1 MNKKLKGSRM
11 NLRPL
16 TKSEKILLTLLGIVV
31 VVYLSNR
38 FILTPQAAKVSSLKT
53 EIVELDNKIADM
65 NNTIKKED
73 NIKKEWEML
82 NRERDEILKNYFPVL
97 DQAQMIYL
105 LNDLIEDDKVA
116 INELSF
122 SNPTEETMGEMS
134 VKNMIISV
142 PYSGSYDGT
151 MDVIKSMGS
160 SPRRIVV
167 DDLYMDRGSDSELSG
182 SMSLKI
188 YSLEGIAETDPE
200 VINVKIADGSREG
213 SLFAS
218 YDGYSDA
225 AASGGAAG
233 GSYGGG
239 NTGSGYGTAINDS
252 DYSKVYMLHD
262 FEIRNYSFIPSNE
275 FIKGNVEPSTIKR
288 SGKYSLRFEYNMLAI
303 GEENRAYINLGSEIE
318 LKYPPGNISMGV
330 NAFGYSPG
338 TLGFRF
344 RTQDGED
351 IDVVASKGISW
362 LGWSDVEVAPPQDLD
377 LYPLKLTHIYFE
389 MPFNRDDIGVFLID
403 KLQAFYPVNQ
413 DSQGNMQPIYDF
425 YVVKAGDTVTD
436 ISRQIYG
443 TIAYKNEIM
452 INNSLTAGDILPVGK
467 VLVLVRR

>member
-1 MNKKLKGSRM
+1 MNNILKVSKM

-16 TKSEKILLTLLGIVV
+16 TKSEKILLTLLGIVL

-38 FILTPQAAKVSSLKT
+38 FILTPQAVKVSSLKT
-53 EIVELDNKIADM
+53 EIVTLDDKIVDM

-73 NIKKEWEML
+73 SIKKEWEML
-82 NRERDEILKNYFPVL
+82 SRERNEILKNYFPVL
-97 DQAQMIYL
+97 DQSQIIYL
-105 LNDLIEDDKVA
+105 LNDLTTNDKVA
-116 INELSF
+116 INEFSF
-122 SNPTEETMGEMS
+122 SEPNTETMGKMS

-151 MDVIKSMGS
+151 IEVIKSMGL

-167 DDLYMDRGSDSELSG
+167 DNLSMDRGSDAELSG

-188 YSLEGIAETDPE
+188 YSLEGIAETDKE
-200 VINVKIADGSREG
+200 VIHVETADGPREG

-218 YDGYSDA
+218 YDGYNDVA
-225 AASGGAAG
+225 AAG
-233 GSYGGG
+233 GAQGGAYGGG
-239 NTGSGYGTAINDS
+239 KDGSGNGTSINDS
-252 DYSKVYMLHD
+252 DYAKVYKLND
-262 FEIRNYSFIPSNE
+262 FETRSYSFIPSNE
-275 FIKGNVEPSTIKR
+275 YIKGNVEPSTIKK
-288 SGKYSLRFEYNMLAI
+288 SGKYSLRFEYNMLAL
-303 GEENRAYINLGSEIE
+303 GQENRAYIDLGSDIE
-318 LKYPPGNISMGV
+318 LKYPPDSISVGV

-344 RTQDGED
+344 RTQGGED

-377 LYPLKLTHIYFE
+377 LYPLKLTSIYFE
-389 MPFNRDDIGVFLID
+389 MPFNRDDVGVFLID

-413 DSQGNMQPIYDF
+413 DSRGNNQPIYDF
-425 YVVKAGDTVTD
+425 YVVKQGDSVTS
-436 ISRQIYG
+436 ISRQEYG
-443 TIAYKNEIM
+443 TIAYKDEIM
-452 INNSLTAGDILPVGK
+452 KNNSLTAGDILTVGK

>member
-1 MNKKLKGSRM
+1 MNNKLKGSRM

-200 VINVKIADGSREG
+200 VKFETKSVRMANKK
-213 SLFAS
+213 
-218 YDGYSDA
+218 GYS
-225 AASGGAAG
+225 
-233 GSYGGG
+233 
-239 NTGSGYGTAINDS
+239 
-252 DYSKVYMLHD
+252 KQ
-262 FEIRNYSFIPSNE
+262 
-275 FIKGNVEPSTIKR
+275 TI
-288 SGKYSLRFEYNMLAI
+288 
-303 GEENRAYINLGSEIE
+303 
-318 LKYPPGNISMGV
+318 
-330 NAFGYSPG
+330 
-338 TLGFRF
+338 
-344 RTQDGED
+344 
-351 IDVVASKGISW
+351 
-362 LGWSDVEVAPPQDLD
+362 
-377 LYPLKLTHIYFE
+377 H
-389 MPFNRDDIGVFLID
+389 
-403 KLQAFYPVNQ
+403 
-413 DSQGNMQPIYDF
+413 
-425 YVVKAGDTVTD
+425 
-436 ISRQIYG
+436 
-443 TIAYKNEIM
+443 
-452 INNSLTAGDILPVGK
+452 NS
-467 VLVLVRR
+467 

>member
-1 MNKKLKGSRM
+1 MNKILKGSKI

-16 TKSEKILLTLLGIVV
+16 TKSEKILLTLLGIVIV
-31 VVYLSNR
+31 AYLSNR

-53 EIVELDNKIADM
+53 EIVELDNKIATM

-82 NRERDEILKNYFPVL
+82 HRERDEILKNYFPVL
-97 DQAQMIYL
+97 DQAQIIYL
-105 LNDLIEDDKVA
+105 LNDLIADDRVA
-116 INELSF
+116 ISEFSF
-122 SNPTEETMGEMS
+122 SNPNKEAMGKMD
-134 VKNMIISV
+134 VQNMTISV

-151 MDVIKSMGS
+151 MDVIKSIES

-182 SMSLKI
+182 SMLLKI

-200 VINVKIADGSREG
+200 VIFVETADGSREG

-218 YDGYSDA
+218 YDGYNDVTA
-225 AASGGAAG
+225 GGAMG
-233 GSYGGG
+233 GAYGGG
-239 NTGSGYGTAINDS
+239 SAGSGSGRTSINDG
-252 DYSKVYMLHD
+252 DYAKVYTLHD
-262 FEIRNYSFIPSNE
+262 FETRNYSFIPSNV
-275 FIKGNVEPSTIKR
+275 FIKGNAEPSTIKK

-303 GEENRAYINLGSEIE
+303 GEENRAYIDLGPEIE
-318 LKYPPGNISMGV
+318 LKYPPNSISMGV

-338 TLGFRF
+338 TIGFRF

-362 LGWSDVEVAPPQDLD
+362 LGWSDVEVSPPQDLD

-389 MPFNRDDIGVFLID
+389 MPFNREDIGVFLID

-413 DSQGNMQPIYDF
+413 DSQGNNQPIYDF
-425 YVVKAGDTVTD
+425 YVVQPGDTITD
-436 ISRQIYG
+436 ISRRIYG
-443 TIAYKNEIM
+443 TISYKNEIM
-452 INNSLTAGDILPVGK
+452 TNNSLIAGDILPVGK
-467 VLVLVRR
+467 VLILVRR

>member
-1 MNKKLKGSRM
+1 MNKKLKSSKI
-11 NLRPL
+11 NIRPL
-16 TKSEKILLTLLGIVV
+16 TKSEKTLLTLLGIVL

-38 FILTPQAAKVSSLKT
+38 FILTPQAEKVSSLKT
-53 EIVELDNKIADM
+53 EIVTLDNQIVDM

-73 NIKKEWEML
+73 GIKKEWEML
-82 NRERDEILKNYFPVL
+82 HRERNEILKSYFPVL
-97 DQAQMIYL
+97 DQAQIIYL
-105 LNDLIEDDKVA
+105 LNDLIADDKVD
-116 INELSF
+116 INDFSF
-122 SNPTEETMGEMS
+122 TNPNSEAMGELAVQNMS
-134 VKNMIISV
+134 ISV

-151 MDVIKSMGS
+151 IEVVKALSS

-167 DDLYMDRGSDSELSG
+167 DNLFMDRESDSNVTG

-188 YSLEGIAETDPE
+188 YSLEGIAESDPE
-200 VINVKIADGSREG
+200 VIFVESADGTREG

-218 YDGYSDA
+218 YDGYSDFTA
-225 AASGGAAG
+225 AGGAAG
-233 GSYGGG
+233 GAYAGGS
-239 NTGSGYGTAINDS
+239 SGAGGTAINDR
-252 DYSKVYMLHD
+252 DYSKVYTLHD
-262 FEIRNYSFIPSNE
+262 FEIRNYSFIQSNE
-275 FIKGNVEPSTIKR
+275 YIKGNVEPSTIKK

-303 GEENRAYINLGSEIE
+303 GQENRAYIDLGSEIE
-318 LKYPPGNISMGV
+318 LKYPPDSISVGV

-338 TLGFRF
+338 TIGFRF

-362 LGWSDVEVAPPQDLD
+362 LGWSDVEVSPPQDLD

-413 DSQGNMQPIYDF
+413 DSQGNNQPIYDF
-425 YVVKAGDTVTD
+425 YVVKSGDTVTD

-443 TIAYKNEIM
+443 TISYKNEIM
-452 INNSLTAGDILPVGK
+452 KNNSLTAGDILPVGK

>member
-1 MNKKLKGSRM
+1 MNSILKGSKM

-16 TKSEKILLTLLGIVV
+16 TKSEKTLLTLLGIVIV
-31 VVYLSNR
+31 IYLSSR
-38 FILTPQAAKVSSLKT
+38 FILTPQAEKVSSLKA
-53 EIVELDNKIADM
+53 EIVTLDNQIAEMD
-65 NNTIKKED
+65 NTVKKED

-82 NRERDEILKNYFPVL
+82 HRERDEILKNYFPVL
-97 DQAQMIYL
+97 DQSQIIYL
-105 LNDLIEDDKVA
+105 LNDLIADGKVA
-116 INELSF
+116 INEFSF
-122 SNPTEETMGEMS
+122 AEPNSETMGEMA

-151 MDVIKSMGS
+151 IEVIKALGS

-167 DDLYMDRGSDSELSG
+167 DNLNMDRGSDSELSG

-200 VINVKIADGSREG
+200 VIHVETADGSKEG

-218 YDGYSDA
+218 YDGYSDVNA
-225 AASGGAAG
+225 TGGAQG
-233 GSYGGG
+233 GSYA
-239 NTGSGYGTAINDS
+239 GYGPGSETAINDS
-252 DYSKVYMLHD
+252 DYSKVFRLHD
-262 FEIRNYSFIPSNE
+262 FETRNYSFIPSNE
-275 FIKGNVEPSTIKR
+275 YIKGNVEPSTIKKA
-288 SGKYSLRFEYNMLAI
+288 GKYSLRFEYNMLAI
-303 GEENRAYINLGSEIE
+303 GNENRAYIDLGPDIE
-318 LKYPPGNISMGV
+318 LNYPPNSISVGV

-351 IDVVASKGISW
+351 IDIAASQGISW
-362 LGWSDVEVAPPQDLD
+362 LGWSDVEAAPPQDLD

-413 DSQGNMQPIYDF
+413 DSQGNNQPIYDF
-425 YVVKAGDTVTD
+425 YVVKQGDSVTS

-443 TIAYKNEIM
+443 TIDYKNEIM
-452 INNSLTAGDILPVGK
+452 TNNSLTAGDILPVGK

>member
-1 MNKKLKGSRM
+1 MNKKLKSSKI
-11 NLRPL
+11 NIRPL
-16 TKSEKILLTLLGIVV
+16 TKSEKTLLTLLGIVL

-38 FILTPQAAKVSSLKT
+38 FILTPQAEKVSSLKT
-53 EIVELDNKIADM
+53 EIVTLDNEIVDM

-73 NIKKEWEML
+73 GIKKEWEML
-82 NRERDEILKNYFPVL
+82 HRERNEILKSYFPVL
-97 DQAQMIYL
+97 DQAQIIYL
-105 LNDLIEDDKVA
+105 LNDLIADDKVD
-116 INELSF
+116 INDFSF
-122 SNPTEETMGEMS
+122 TNPNSEAMGELAVQNMS
-134 VKNMIISV
+134 ISV

-151 MDVIKSMGS
+151 IEVVKALSS

-167 DDLYMDRGSDSELSG
+167 DNLFMDRESDSNVTG

-200 VINVKIADGSREG
+200 VIFVETADGTREG

-218 YDGYSDA
+218 YDGYSDFTA
-225 AASGGAAG
+225 AGGAAG
-233 GSYGGG
+233 GAYAGGS
-239 NTGSGYGTAINDS
+239 SGAGGTAINDR
-252 DYSKVYMLHD
+252 DYSKVYTLHD
-262 FEIRNYSFIPSNE
+262 FEIRNYSFIQSNE
-275 FIKGNVEPSTIKR
+275 YIKGNVEPSTIKK

-303 GEENRAYINLGSEIE
+303 GQENRAYIDLGSEIE
-318 LKYPPGNISMGV
+318 LKYPPDSISVGV

-338 TLGFRF
+338 TIGFRF

-362 LGWSDVEVAPPQDLD
+362 LGWSDVEVSPPQDLD

-413 DSQGNMQPIYDF
+413 DSQGNNQPIYDF
-425 YVVKAGDTVTD
+425 YVVKSGDTVTD

-443 TIAYKNEIM
+443 TISYKNEIM
-452 INNSLTAGDILPVGK
+452 KNNSLTAGDILPVGK

>member
-1 MNKKLKGSRM
+1 MNKKLKSSKI
-11 NLRPL
+11 NIRPL
-16 TKSEKILLTLLGIVV
+16 TKSEKTLLTLLGIVL

-38 FILTPQAAKVSSLKT
+38 FILTPQAEKVSSLKT
-53 EIVELDNKIADM
+53 EIVTLDNQIVDM

-73 NIKKEWEML
+73 GIKKEWEML
-82 NRERDEILKNYFPVL
+82 HRERNEILKSYFPVL
-97 DQAQMIYL
+97 DQAQIIYL
-105 LNDLIEDDKVA
+105 LNDLIADDKVD
-116 INELSF
+116 INDFSF
-122 SNPTEETMGEMS
+122 TNPNSEAMGELAVQNMS
-134 VKNMIISV
+134 ISV

-151 MDVIKSMGS
+151 IEVVKALSS

-167 DDLYMDRGSDSELSG
+167 DNLFMDRESDSNVTG

-200 VINVKIADGSREG
+200 VIFVETADGTREG

-218 YDGYSDA
+218 YDGYSDFTA
-225 AASGGAAG
+225 AGGAAG
-233 GSYGGG
+233 GAYAGGS
-239 NTGSGYGTAINDS
+239 SGAGGTAINDR
-252 DYSKVYMLHD
+252 DYSKVYTLHD
-262 FEIRNYSFIPSNE
+262 FEIRNYSFIQSNE
-275 FIKGNVEPSTIKR
+275 YIKGNVEPSTIKK

-303 GEENRAYINLGSEIE
+303 GQENRAYIDLGSEIE
-318 LKYPPGNISMGV
+318 LKYPPDSISVGV

-338 TLGFRF
+338 TIGFRF

-362 LGWSDVEVAPPQDLD
+362 LGWSDVEVSPPQDLD

-413 DSQGNMQPIYDF
+413 DSQGNNQPIYDF
-425 YVVKAGDTVTD
+425 YVVKSGDTVTD

-443 TIAYKNEIM
+443 TISYKNEIM
-452 INNSLTAGDILPVGK
+452 KNNSLTAGDILPVGK

>member
-1 MNKKLKGSRM
+1 MNKKLKSSKI
-11 NLRPL
+11 NIRPL
-16 TKSEKILLTLLGIVV
+16 TKSEKTLLTLLGIVL

-38 FILTPQAAKVSSLKT
+38 FILTPQAEKVSSLKT
-53 EIVELDNKIADM
+53 EIVTLDNQIVDM

-73 NIKKEWEML
+73 GIKKEWEML
-82 NRERDEILKNYFPVL
+82 HRERNEILKSYFPVL
-97 DQAQMIYL
+97 DQAQIIYL
-105 LNDLIEDDKVA
+105 LNDLIADDKVD
-116 INELSF
+116 INDFSF
-122 SNPTEETMGEMS
+122 TNPNSEAMGELAVQNMS
-134 VKNMIISV
+134 ISV

-151 MDVIKSMGS
+151 IEVVKALSS

-167 DDLYMDRGSDSELSG
+167 DNLFMDRESDSNVTG

-200 VINVKIADGSREG
+200 VIFVETADGTREG

-218 YDGYSDA
+218 YDGYSDFTA
-225 AASGGAAG
+225 AGGAAG
-233 GSYGGG
+233 GAYAGGS
-239 NTGSGYGTAINDS
+239 SGAGGTAINDR
-252 DYSKVYMLHD
+252 DYSKVYTLHD
-262 FEIRNYSFIPSNE
+262 FEIRNYSFIQSNE
-275 FIKGNVEPSTIKR
+275 YIKGNVEPSTIKK

-303 GEENRAYINLGSEIE
+303 GQENRAYIDLGSEIE
-318 LKYPPGNISMGV
+318 LKYPPDSISVGV

-338 TLGFRF
+338 TIGFRF

-362 LGWSDVEVAPPQDLD
+362 LGWSDVEVSPPQDLD

-413 DSQGNMQPIYDF
+413 DSQGNNQPIYDF
-425 YVVKAGDTVTD
+425 YVVKSGDTVTD
-436 ISRQIYG
+436 ISRQVYG
-443 TIAYKNEIM
+443 TISYKNEIM

>member
-1 MNKKLKGSRM
+1 MNKNLKGSKIR
-11 NLRPL
+11 LRPL
-16 TKSEKILLTLLGIVV
+16 TKSERVLLSLLGIAL

-38 FILTPQAAKVSSLKT
+38 FILTPQVEKASSLAT
-53 EIVELDNKIADM
+53 EVVELDNRIADM
-65 NNTIKKED
+65 NNTIQKEA

-82 NRERDEILKNYFPVL
+82 HREREEILKNYFPVL

-105 LNDLIEDDKVA
+105 LNELIDDDKVA
-116 INELSF
+116 VNEFSF
-122 SNPTEETMGEMS
+122 SSPNKETMGELAVQNMS
-134 VKNMIISV
+134 ITV
-142 PYSGSYDGT
+142 PYTGSYEGT
-151 MDVIKSMGS
+151 IEVVKALGE

-167 DDLYMDRGSDSELSG
+167 DNLFMNRENDANLSG
-182 SMSLKI
+182 SMALKI

-200 VINVKIADGSREG
+200 VILVNVADGSSEG

-218 YDGYSDA
+218 YDGYDDISV
-225 AASGGAAG
+225 SGGAAG
-233 GSYGGG
+233 GAYGGSS
-239 NTGSGYGTAINDS
+239 GSGTSINDG

-262 FEIRNYSFIPSNE
+262 FETRNYSFIPSNE
-275 FIKGNVEPSTIKR
+275 YIKGNAEPSTIKK
-288 SGKYSLRFEYNMLAI
+288 SGRYSLRFEYNMLAV
-303 GEENRAYINLGSEIE
+303 GQENRAYIDLGTDIE
-318 LKYPPGNISMGV
+318 FKYPPNSISMGV

-344 RTQDGED
+344 RTQDGQD
-351 IDVVASKGISW
+351 IDVEASKGISW
-362 LGWSDVEVAPPQDLD
+362 LGWSDVEAMPPQDLN

-413 DSQGNMQPIYDF
+413 DSQGNNQPIYDF
-425 YVVKAGDTVTD
+425 YVVKSGDTVTD

-443 TIAYKNEIM
+443 TISYKNEIM
-452 INNSLTAGDILPVGK
+452 KNNSLTAGAILPVGK